1 MEKILKAPVL
11 FVNACVRK
19 ESRTRRLAE
28 KLLEKIGKPYE
39 EILLHENLFL
49 VADEEYFKLR
59 DRLIAEEKFEDP
71 IFDFARMFQEAE
83 TIVIA
88 APFWDLSFPA
98 ALKVFVERI
107 NVVGVTF
114 KYSSDGT
121 PHGLCNAKKIYYV
134 TTAGGDYM
142 PEEYGFGYI
151 KALAHN
157 FYEIPEVKLIKATGL
172 DIVGADVEKIM
183 KEAEESIEL

>member
-19 ESRTRRLAE
+19 ESRTKRLAE

-39 EILLHENLFL
+39 EILLHETMFL

-59 DRLIAEEKFEDP
+59 DRLIAQEKFEDP
-71 IFDFARMFQEAE
+71 IFDHARMFQEAE

-98 ALKVFVERI
+98 ALKVFVEHI

-114 KYSSDGT
+114 KYSADGT
-121 PHGLCNAKKIYYV
+121 PKGLCNAKKIYYV
-134 TTAGGDYM
+134 TTAGGNYM
-142 PEEYGFGYI
+142 PEDFGFGYI
-151 KALAHN
+151 KALAQD

-172 DIVGADVEKIM
+172 DIEGADVEKIM
-183 KEAEESIEL
+183 KEAEDSIEL